1 MRLENVRLE
10 LLFSWDYLASSKEQM
25 EKISITGMKCS
36 SYHRTQ
42 DLWMQATT
50 TLLLTVC
57 TQTGIL
63 TTKEKVFLWEEAMLN
78 RLCSAVN
85 WTHLGNHLWAVC
97 WSSLWRCSVPFPPKN
112 QHNAKGTRAMQSVH
126 PCSRVQG
133 RQPGTCPT
141 SEEHGSPTNFS
152 KIQNKLGTWSR
163 EEAPLLPPHL
173 LHLHS
178 SVQHIRRF
186 PHNHVSALSS
196 PELSGLSKSLRS
208 SYITKRSLYMDFGA

>member
-10 LLFSWDYLASSKEQM
+10 LLFSWDYLAGSKEQM

-50 TLLLTVC
+50 TLLLTAPKQVSSRQRKNFSYGKRPC
-57 TQTGIL
+57 WIDYAQLSTEPIL
-63 TTKEKVFLWEEAMLN
+63 GTISGQ
-78 RLCSAVN
+78 SAGYPSGGA
-85 WTHLGNHLWAVC
+85 LL
-97 WSSLWRCSVPFPPKN
+97 FPPKN

-133 RQPGTCPT
+133 RQPGTCPV
-141 SEEHGSPTNFS
+141 SEEHRSPTNFS
-152 KIQNKLGTWSR
+152 KIQNKLGTRSR

-196 PELSGLSKSLRS
+196 PELSGLSKSLRR
-208 SYITKRSLYMDFGA
+208 SYITKSSLYMDFGA